1 MSVDRIDGPPS
12 PATRSDEPADAPT
25 WEPVSTLPKRSSR
38 SHVYVLEWNGDAGDY
53 RVARYKIGEDI
64 PKVTD
69 P

>member
-12 PATRSDEPADAPT
+12 AAIAPEDTDTPT

-38 SHVYVLEWNGDAGDY
+38 SHVYILEWNGDAGDY
-53 RVARYKIGEDI
+53 RVARYEIGKDI
-64 PKVTD
+64 PKVTG